1 MRTGGVVTG
10 PTSLNISHEK
20 ERLKKR
26 GRRTPKKSGRWV
38 VRMSGLSEWMTDRQQ
53 PDRRLTA
60 RRRADS
66 LPLCRAFA
74 TSSITDYRTCW
85 SLSHSSTKSERTPDF
100 VLSQLTGSMII
111 FERTRVTGPYPF
123 TLVLSIIVA
132 LANFLFFLLSTFS
145 VSFLSSFFMSA
156 FVYEFLKI
164 SIILMF
170 VSSDIS
176 PFMCY
181 KRFIYIHICLKQN
194 WLYRPPNK
202 ISSYFC
208 WVVMHNWS
216 NSKKQIEIINAN
228 LFVFRIKIYLHRQKY
243 WDLYTNFN
251 RLKMEVVS

>member
-111 FERTRVTGPYPF
+111 FERRTRVTGPYPF

-132 LANFLFFLLSTFS
+132 LANFLFFLLPTSS
-145 VSFLSSFFMSA
+145 VFFLSSFFMSA
-156 FVYEFLKI
+156 FVYEFSKI

-181 KRFIYIHICLKQN
+181 KRFIYVHICLKQN
-194 WLYRPPNK
+194 WLYRPSNK

-208 WVVMHNWS
+208 WVVMHHWS
-216 NSKKQIEIINAN
+216 NSIKQIEIINAN
-228 LFVFRIKIYLHRQKY
+228 LFV
-243 WDLYTNFN
+243 LYTNFN